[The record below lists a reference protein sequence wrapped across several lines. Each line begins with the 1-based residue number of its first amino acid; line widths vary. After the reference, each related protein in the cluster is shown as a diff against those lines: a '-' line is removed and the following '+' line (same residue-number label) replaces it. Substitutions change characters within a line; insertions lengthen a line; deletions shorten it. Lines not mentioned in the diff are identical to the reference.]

1 MFSYWTTSLDMVQR
15 GLVAAN
21 IGFVRIDGSVA
32 AKNRVAAIEQLRES
46 PSVRVIILTIACG
59 ACG

>member
-1 MFSYWTTSLDMVQR
+1 MVQR

-21 IGFVRIDGSVA
+21 IGFVRINGNVT
-32 AKNRVAAIEQLRES
+32 AKNRIAAVEQLRED
-46 PSVRVIILTIACG
+46 PRIRLIILTIACG

>member
-1 MFSYWTTSLDMVQR
+1 MVQR

-21 IGFVRIDGSVA
+21 IGFVRIDGSVVV
-32 AKNRVAAIEQLRES
+32 KNRVAAIEQLRES
-46 PSVRVIILTIACG
+46 PSVRAIILTIACG